1 MMFVTELIK
10 DNLNDDSCRHL
21 MLITNGDSVISV
33 LESHLNETN
42 RPFEII
48 FGSHFD
54 DDLSDDYNYRIL
66 SRIILCMEQG
76 LVLILKGLE
85 SIYGSLYD
93 MLNQNYTVVGNKKNC
108 RIALGH
114 YSNPVVILT
123 VQS

>member
-1 MMFVTELIK
+1 MFVTELIK

-54 DDLSDDYNYRIL
+54 DDLSDD
-66 SRIILCMEQG
+66 
-76 LVLILKGLE
+76 
-85 SIYGSLYD
+85 
-93 MLNQNYTVVGNKKNC
+93 
-108 RIALGH
+108 
-114 YSNPVVILT
+114 
-123 VQS
+123 